1 MSSGVKISELTA
13 ASTFTGSE
21 VLPVV
26 QSSTTLKATAAQ
38 VSDYAAAATA
48 TLINKSI
55 SGMANTITN
64 VSLSSAVTGT
74 LPVGNGGTGIT
85 TYAAGDLLYATA
97 STTLAK
103 LAATATAF
111 VLLSGTAPS
120 WGKVALAS
128 AVSGTLPVAS
138 GGTGQT
144 AFTAGNLLYA
154 SAATTVT
161 GLATTASGKVLVSG
175 AAPSWGLVDLSAAV
189 TGTLAIVNG
198 GTAATTTTG
207 ILTNL
212 FGGSTGTGVVVRA
225 TSPTLVTPLLGTPT
239 SGVLDNCTATT
250 KTQVNNSTSLASTA
264 YVDRVGV
271 QQVVSTTVSS
281 VATGTTTIPADDTIP
296 QNTEGDQYMSLS
308 ITPKS
313 ATSKLII
320 TVNWYGA
327 INQAASIIVAL
338 FQDSTANA
346 LAVAAVSPPNAG
358 YFTSVPLQYTMTS
371 GTTSA
376 TTFKVRAGMQSAG
389 TTTFN
394 GAASARYFGGA
405 YASSIVITEIG
416 V

>member
-1 MSSGVKISELTA
+1 MTTGVKISELTA
-13 ASTFTGSE
+13 AATFTGSE
-21 VLPVV
+21 VYPVV
-26 QSSTTLKATAAQ
+26 QSSATLKATAAQ
-38 VSDYAAAATA
+38 MSDYVAQATA

-55 SGMANTITN
+55 NGLNNTLTN
-64 VSLSSAVTGT
+64 VPLSSVTGT

-103 LAATATAF
+103 LAATATTF

-120 WGKVALAS
+120 WGKVALGS
-128 AVSGTLPVAS
+128 AVSGTLPVGN

-144 AFTAGNLLYA
+144 SFTAGNLLYA

-175 AAPSWGLVDLSAAV
+175 SVPAWGLADLSAAV

-281 VATGTTTIPADDTIP
+281 VATGTTLIPIDDTKP
-296 QNTEGDQYMSLS
+296 QNTEGDQYMSVT

-313 ATSKLII
+313 ATSKLLIDVVFNGS
-320 TVNWYGA
+320 TSVG
-327 INQAASIIVAL
+327 SDLIVAL
-338 FQDSTANA
+338 FQDSNADA
-346 LAVAAVSPPNAG
+346 LAVGIGYIDAAGAR
-358 YFTSVPLQYTMTS
+358 LQVCFRHVMTS

-376 TTFKVRAGMQSAG
+376 TTFKVRAGGDNPG
-389 TTTFN
+389 TLTFN
-394 GAASARYFGGA
+394 GSGGARLFGGVMS
-405 YASSIVITEIG
+405 SSIVITEVG